1 MDFVNFILLIPSIEW
16 KDASSIV
23 SILSNDGGEYPNM
36 KPSPT
41 ELIFPTVPP
50 STTLVPGY
58 QNNKSK
64 ILFLKKIFSIITMKE
79 LDEKPIPIHLFV
91 IELETWNDTFSSL
104 NCQLALYSHLSVQS
118 GGYLNMQ
125 LLSKP
130 ESINCSFLSPL

>member
-41 ELIFPTVPP
+41 ELISPTVPP

-64 ILFLKKIFSIITMKE
+64 IQIFSE
-79 LDEKPIPIHLFV
+79 LH
-91 IELETWNDTFSSL
+91 DTTNSW
-104 NCQLALYSHLSVQS
+104 QV
-118 GGYLNMQ
+118 
-125 LLSKP
+125 
-130 ESINCSFLSPL
+130 